1 MVKHNF
7 EKRKKEACLKSLLK
21 PTSTS
26 FFRVRPTDEEVKSK
40 IVRERIQNM
49 HTTKPDS
56 LQSLRYFREQVVPQ
70 AQ

>member
-1 MVKHNF
+1 MSSSQRKGSLSYEEIEQREAYCQMVKHNF

-40 IVRERIQNM
+40 IVRERI
-49 HTTKPDS
+49 
-56 LQSLRYFREQVVPQ
+56 
-70 AQ
+70 